1 MASIAAGLSPPDV
14 AAQPPPSCTASFP
27 PLQNAVATEM
37 LKQVEEKLAVIRADM
52 QARCRYLRRRG
63 GQLGMLDEA
72 TWASA
77 ALQGMM

>member
-1 MASIAAGLSPPDV
+1 
-14 AAQPPPSCTASFP
+14 
-27 PLQNAVATEM
+27 M